1 MKKLIALLLAL
12 VMVIGLVA
20 CGEPATPDTPDE
32 PDQTQGNVQEP
43 DQTEGQEPPVEGAKK
58 TIYVLVPNP
67 DHGWTGAIGVAA
79 QEKTDALNAEGKYN
93 VVMQT
98 FATADDQIKQIE
110 DIVAN
115 NPGDG
120 SIGVAMLPAGNDVEN
135 AIQQLVDAGIPY
147 TAADRIIPSVAP
159 SAVSNVKYDNV
170 EIGAAAASYLV
181 ANGLKEGDKVAV
193 IEGDGSSA
201 DTDRTDGFNKY
212 LLGEVE
218 YMGQKIET
226 PWTSLD
232 SVSYSGATGWNP
244 ANAQAWFE
252 TYLSNAD
259 NADTKYIASWDDG
272 LSCGVFEALAGS
284 AIDASIKDAFLA
296 NAPYITGCGGS
307 QTFYNTIAGDFSTYP
322 VAESFGGIMSVT
334 YPPAMIQVTIQ
345 AMVDYFDGAEV
356 LQDNT
361 QSAECVDASNVAN
374 YKGFE

>member
-12 VMVIGLVA
+12 ALVIGLVA
-20 CGEPATPDTPDE
+20 CGNTPAETPDTNKPAATE
-32 PDQTQGNVQEP
+32 PAATEP
-43 DQTEGQEPPVEGAKK
+43 AAAAKK

-79 QEKTDALNAEGKYN
+79 QEKTEALNAEGKYN

-181 ANGLKEGDKVAV
+181 ANGLVEGDKVAV

-212 LLGEVE
+212 LLGEVA
-218 YMGQKIET
+218 YQGKYIDT

-232 SVSYSGATGWNP
+232 SVAYSGATGWNP

-252 TYLSNAD
+252 TYLSNAS

-272 LSCGVFEALAGS
+272 LSLGVLDALSGS
-284 AIDASIKDAFLA
+284 AIDASTKEAFLA
-296 NAPYITGCGGS
+296 NAPYMTGCGGP
-307 QTFYNTIAGDFSTYP
+307 IAVYDILAGNYDTYP
-322 VAESFGGIMSVT
+322 VAESFSALMSVT

>member
-1 MKKLIALLLAL
+1 MKKIIALLLAL
-12 VMVIGLVA
+12 ALVIGLVA
-20 CGEPATPDTPDE
+20 CGKTPVDTPDTPNTDK
-32 PDQTQGNVQEP
+32 
-43 DQTEGQEPPVEGAKK
+43 PVEDKPTEPAGNDDPAPAAKK

-79 QEKTDALNAEGKYN
+79 QEKTEALNAEGKYN

-110 DIVAN
+110 DIIAN

-120 SIGVAMLPAGNDVEN
+120 SIAVAMLPAGNDVEN

-181 ANGLKEGDKVAV
+181 KNGLKEGDKVAV

-218 YMGQKIET
+218 YAGSKIAT

-284 AIDASIKDAFLA
+284 AIDASTKEKFLA
-296 NAPYITGCGGS
+296 GKPFITGCGGA
-307 QTFYNTIAGDFSTYP
+307 QVVYDTIAGNYATYP
-322 VAESFGGIMSVT
+322 VAEQFGGFMSVT